1 MSVHD
6 EIDKAVF
13 VLGVWK
19 QKLRTAM
26 YSAESGLTA
35 KKRSAGNNFSFG
47 KWLHERIE
55 TSEKESPYYVEIL
68 QLHTEF
74 HLAAGEILS
83 LALLGEKDKVNQLMG
98 LSEEFSQ
105 KSSYLTKKMKMWQAS
120 F

>member
-6 EIDKAVF
+6 EIDKAIF
-13 VLGVWK
+13 VLGIWK
-19 QKLRTAM
+19 QKLRAAV
-26 YSAESGLTA
+26 YSGVSESTPRKVRARGD
-35 KKRSAGNNFSFG
+35 FSFG

-55 TSEKESPYYVEIL
+55 TSGKESPYYVEIL

-83 LALLGEKDKVNQLMG
+83 LALLGEKEKVNQLMG

-105 KSSYLTKKMKMWQAS
+105 KSSYLMKKMKVWQAS